1 MRYQISIIFLALS
14 FLHSAKFSCAAQE
27 PQPDAREIL
36 KAVRVAQSEQNWK
49 FSGKL
54 ELRGKK
60 TPFELTIAKGS
71 VRYEFTDNGDV
82 LTLRLGEKDSRLEEI
97 KGGKTE
103 KVGVAKFDEKIRD
116 TDVTYEDLAMKFLYW
131 PDARVIGDDRIMTS
145 DCWKLEIHPANKS
158 ETSFSKVVV
167 WIAKEHGGLMKAE
180 SYGHDGRLVR
190 RFIVRNVMKR
200 DGAWFL
206 KTMRIETIP
215 PGKESDTT
223 PTYLELDNI
232 VK

>member
-1 MRYQISIIFLALS
+1 MRSRIFSLVLTGVLSCGLISN
-14 FLHSAKFSCAAQE
+14 AAE
-27 PQPDAREIL
+27 PQPEAREIL
-36 KAVRVAQSEQNWK
+36 KTVRVGQSEQNWK
-49 FSGKL
+49 FRGNL

-60 TPFELTIAKGS
+60 TPFNLTIAKGS

-82 LTLRLGEKDSRLEEI
+82 LTLKLGEKDSRLEEI

-103 KVGVAKFDEKIRD
+103 KVGVAKFDEKIRE

-131 PDARVIGDDRIMTS
+131 PDAKVVGDDRIMTS
-145 DCWKLEIHPANKS
+145 DCWKLEIHPPSKG
-158 ETSFSKVVV
+158 ETSFSKVTV

-180 SYGHDGRLVR
+180 SYNHAGQLVR

-206 KTMRIETIP
+206 KTMRIESIP
-215 PGKESDTT
+215 PGKQSDST
-223 PTYLELDNI
+223 PTYLELDDVMN
-232 VK
+232 